1 MRYSIR
7 SRSSLKPF
15 DEFMAGDADVA
26 VYRSGVGW
34 SQSVPAAPVVL
45 SGSFRPLH
53 RAHRELL
60 RVGHAIVGDVMRAAC
75 FELSIDNVEKP
86 SLHIYEVLDRF
97 AQFDKEGDMLILTRA
112 ATFLGKSQVL
122 PNTTFVIGYDTAVR
136 LFDARFYGDAA
147 DDTTVA
153 AALRAMRG
161 RGCSFIVG
169 GRHDGDGRFMTWDDI
184 DCPEEF
190 RGMFTAIPS
199 TEFCDAISSTEMR
212 DSA

>member
-1 MRYSIR
+1 
-7 SRSSLKPF
+7 
-15 DEFMAGDADVA
+15 MAGDADVA

-60 RVGHAIVGDVMRAAC
+60 RVGHAIAGDVMRAAC

-97 AQFDKEGDMLILTRA
+97 AQFDGEGDMLILTRQ

-122 PNTTFVIGYDTAVR
+122 PNATFVIGYDTAVR

-147 DDTTVA
+147 DDASVT
-153 AALRAMRG
+153 AALRAIQSS
-161 RGCSFIVG
+161 GCSFIVG
-169 GRHDGDGRFMTWDDI
+169 GRHDADGRFMTWDDI
-184 DCPEEF
+184 ECPAEF

-199 TEFCDAISSTEMR
+199 SDFCDAISSTEMR
-212 DSA
+212 DSV